1 MLYFLINNKAILIR
15 SMLAAGV
22 VLDTFVGEAVE
33 GEGRSPGHVC
43 WRSCK
48 RTKEANRRQLNATF
62 TVTSTGTFTA
72 QARKSSVS
80 LLLNLIRETLTRACV
95 LETDVHI

>member
-1 MLYFLINNKAILIR
+1 MLYFLINNKPILIH
-15 SMLAAGV
+15 SMLAAS
-22 VLDTFVGEAVE
+22 
-33 GEGRSPGHVC
+33 SPGHVC

-48 RTKEANRRQLNATF
+48 RTKEAKRRQLKATF

-80 LLLNLIRETLTRACV
+80 LLLNLIRKTLTRACV
-95 LETDVHI
+95 LETDVHIYIYISRVSINMTK